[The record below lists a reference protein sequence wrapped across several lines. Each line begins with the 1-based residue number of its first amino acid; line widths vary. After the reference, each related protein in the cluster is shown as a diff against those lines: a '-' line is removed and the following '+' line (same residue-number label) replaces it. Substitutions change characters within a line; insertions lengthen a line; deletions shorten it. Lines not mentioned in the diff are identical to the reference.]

1 MTSNGS
7 QHPSHVEL
15 KLLDVSLK
23 HAGSIICSAM
33 GDFTGV
39 GGKTQEIAML
49 RAGGAVELYRT
60 EESEAFDGDDEEDE
74 EEETKVW
81 LKLVTRL
88 ETKSILRS
96 MAVVRLS
103 GGKKDIL
110 VIGSDAGSVSLLDF
124 EGGKCRVLHKP
135 VFGKTGMSLLFF
147 HL

>member
-1 MTSNGS
+1 MASNGN

-60 EESEAFDGDDEEDE
+60 EESEAFDDDEEDE

-88 ETKSILRS
+88 ETKSVLRS

-135 VFGKTGMSLLFF
+135 IFGKTGMLVTFS
-147 HL
+147 